1 LIQAKEGSDPS
12 EALEDESSERE
23 RNKREKEKRLVVSNS

>member
-12 EALEDESSERE
+12 EALADESSE
-23 RNKREKEKRLVVSNS
+23 REKEKRLVVSNS

>member
-23 RNKREKEKRLVVSNS
+23 KEKRLVVSNS